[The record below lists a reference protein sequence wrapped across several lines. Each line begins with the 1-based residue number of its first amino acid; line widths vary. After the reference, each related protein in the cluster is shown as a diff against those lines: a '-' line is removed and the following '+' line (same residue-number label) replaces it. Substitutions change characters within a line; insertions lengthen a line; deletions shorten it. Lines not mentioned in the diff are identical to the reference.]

1 MTHSIIARI
10 RAPWALICRPMSLDA
25 EVRLT
30 IWLVAAR
37 IGMSYPG

>member
-10 RAPWALICRPMSLDA
+10 RAPVALFCRPMSIDA

-30 IWLVAAR
+30 IWLAAAN
-37 IGMSYPG
+37 IGLHYS